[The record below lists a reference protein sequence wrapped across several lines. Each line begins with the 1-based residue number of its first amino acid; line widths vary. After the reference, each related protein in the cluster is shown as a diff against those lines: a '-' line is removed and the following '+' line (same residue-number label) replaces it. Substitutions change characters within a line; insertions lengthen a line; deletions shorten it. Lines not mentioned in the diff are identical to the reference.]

1 MDRLLAA
8 NLAPPAGYGRLAEI
22 TLASLVAGL
31 IKLLLLIAF
40 VAALVFLLV
49 GGLRWIF
56 SGGDKAAL
64 ESARGTVVAAL
75 IGLLVVLFAWG
86 LMTLLESIFA
96 VPIISGSFPLPRF
109 FP

>member
-1 MDRLLAA
+1 MERLLAA
-8 NLAPPAGYGRLAEI
+8 NLGPPPGYGKLAEI

-31 IKLLLLIAF
+31 IKILLLIAF
-40 VAALVFLLV
+40 VAAMIFLLL
-49 GGLRWIF
+49 GGIRWIMA
-56 SGGDKAAL
+56 GGDKAAA
-64 ESARGTVVAAL
+64 ESARGTLTAAI

-96 VPIISGSFPLPRF
+96 VPIVSGSFPLPRF